1 MKKTERVALIK
12 FLEGA
17 NNILNSANETEFAEL
32 KRKDKQAI
40 FDLFVSDENF
50 TYDVDGDGDGC
61 TLFTHND
68 EYDITFISSSE
79 YMYENDIRNSLTD
92 IEICINDEY
101 FENLAEALAEAKNI
115 PSGEKITKLN
125 ELLKR
130 CDVTAYGFAAFTALS
145 ALSNHNSDIKINLST
160 ASPAVNMSNGITTYV
175 SPILPRGARYNTP
188 LDILE
193 ADLEINL
200 VQLQDYKSIEDCDK
214 ILIVSG
220 HTGTIEILK
229 NMYPE
234 AEVFIRN
241 VSSSDIANAFVV
253 GTIPPHLAAC
263 CTAYQPVAISNF
275 DYATDGDLKGDELKE
290 RLIIS
295 SPISVK
301 ISDLYI

>member
-1 MKKTERVALIK
+1 
-12 FLEGA
+12 
-17 NNILNSANETEFAEL
+17 
-32 KRKDKQAI
+32 
-40 FDLFVSDENF
+40 
-50 TYDVDGDGDGC
+50 
-61 TLFTHND
+61 
-68 EYDITFISSSE
+68 
-79 YMYENDIRNSLTD
+79 MYENDIRKSLTD

-115 PSGEKITKLN
+115 PSGEKIKKLN

-145 ALSNHNSDIKINLST
+145 ELSNHNSETKINLST
-160 ASPAVNMSNGITTYV
+160 ASPAVNMTNGITTYV

-200 VQLQDYKSIEDCDK
+200 VQLQDYENIKNCDK

-220 HTGTIEILK
+220 HSGTIEILK

-234 AEVFIRN
+234 AEVLTGN
-241 VSSSDIANAFVV
+241 VSSSDITNAFVV

-275 DYATDGDLKGDELKE
+275 DYATDGDLQGDELKE